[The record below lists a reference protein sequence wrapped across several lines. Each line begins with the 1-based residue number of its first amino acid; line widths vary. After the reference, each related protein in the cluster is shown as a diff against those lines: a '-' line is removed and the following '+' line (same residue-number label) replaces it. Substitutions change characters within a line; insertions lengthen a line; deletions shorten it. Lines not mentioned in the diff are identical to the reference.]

1 MNRTVERTL
10 AILELIAN
18 SENGITLQEIAQA
31 MDMAK
36 SSAFVVVHSL
46 LELQYIK
53 TVENN
58 DKKYCLDIRT
68 FSLGMKYV
76 SDLTLIKQC
85 GSYLPALARLA
96 TCAIGSSK
104 PVYATSLGKVILAYL
119 PREEQ
124 LSIIDKIKFVPSTP
138 YTIVSKDDLLKE
150 LDSIRQKGYAT
161 ENRELGEFTFCYG
174 VPVFDHK
181 GNVIASIS
189 LSDIAL
195 SDQDAS
201 EIVADLKAA
210 ASEIS
215 KTADYTLR

>member
-85 GSYLPALARLA
+85 GSYLPALAEKYNKTAFVGVLNGTQVVYLYKYVGRNARLA
-96 TCAIGSSK
+96 TCAIGSSQ
-104 PVYATSLGKVILAYL
+104 T
-119 PREEQ
+119 
-124 LSIIDKIKFVPSTP
+124 
-138 YTIVSKDDLLKE
+138 
-150 LDSIRQKGYAT
+150 SIRHLSGQGHTCPICQGRAAFHHRQ
-161 ENRELGEFTFCYG
+161 NQIC
-174 VPVFDHK
+174 
-181 GNVIASIS
+181 S
-189 LSDIAL
+189 LHAIHHRF
-195 SDQDAS
+195 QG
-201 EIVADLKAA
+201 
-210 ASEIS
+210 
-215 KTADYTLR
+215 

>member
-68 FSLGMKYV
+68 FSLWHEV
-76 SDLTLIKQC
+76 CQRSDTDK
-85 GSYLPALARLA
+85 AMR
-96 TCAIGSSK
+96 
-104 PVYATSLGKVILAYL
+104 
-119 PREEQ
+119 Q
-124 LSIIDKIKFVPSTP
+124 LSACFSGKI
-138 YTIVSKDDLLKE
+138 
-150 LDSIRQKGYAT
+150 
-161 ENRELGEFTFCYG
+161 
-174 VPVFDHK
+174 
-181 GNVIASIS
+181 
-189 LSDIAL
+189 
-195 SDQDAS
+195 
-201 EIVADLKAA
+201 
-210 ASEIS
+210 
-215 KTADYTLR
+215 